1 MAMTPPP
8 GAAPAAP
15 APKPGTADDA
25 AMRERAAG
33 ALADAERAKY
43 DAIAA
48 SAPKPRKPYTAVA
61 VNSLIDQFNET
72 IDELGGQDLPNVE
85 VDLGGQDR
93 WSEPLPA
100 QIFVPLMA
108 LFQAV
113 EQVGNGKF
121 AGKYTVTVDELVDDT
136 GIRMAA
142 GQLKRMAG
150 DAALAKE
157 MQAPVGGPA
166 PAPAKKGPPPA
177 PGAMSE
183 EDMAMMEN
191 M

>member
-8 GAAPAAP
+8 GAMPAAP
-15 APKPGTADDA
+15 APDSADSA

-43 DAIAA
+43 EAIAS
-48 SAPKPRKPYTAVA
+48 SAPKPKKPYTAVA

-93 WSEPLPA
+93 WPEPLPA

-113 EQVGNGKF
+113 EQVENGKF
-121 AGKYTVTVDELVDDT
+121 AGKYTMSMEELVDDT
-136 GIRMAA
+136 GLRMAA
-142 GQLKRMAG
+142 GELKRMAR
-150 DAALAKE
+150 DAALAKA